1 MGRLFMALV
10 GMAIIALVTWNAV
23 VGPPPDSV
31 NELFTLAPPE
41 GLGQTIEESRR
52 SRIAQLLIDKD
63 VPDCSRYS
71 YEMADEYEYH
81 VACWGDEDPDDN
93 DPDYYIL
100 YTDESRVVAVDRPD
114 ANQNESQK

>member
-10 GMAIIALVTWNAV
+10 GMVLIALVTWNAV

-31 NELFTLAPPE
+31 DELFTLAPPE
-41 GLGQTIEESRR
+41 GVSPTVEERRR
-52 SRIAQLLIDKD
+52 SRIAQLLIDEN
-63 VPDCSRYS
+63 VSDCSRYS
-71 YEMADEYEYH
+71 YERADEYVYH

-100 YTDESRVVAVDRPD
+100 FTDESRVVAVDRAD
-114 ANQNESQK
+114 TKQGQK